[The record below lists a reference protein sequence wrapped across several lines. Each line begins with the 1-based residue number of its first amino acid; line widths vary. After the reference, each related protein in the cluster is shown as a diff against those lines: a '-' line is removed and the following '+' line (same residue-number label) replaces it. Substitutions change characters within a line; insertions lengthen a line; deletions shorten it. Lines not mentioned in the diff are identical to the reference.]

1 MSIMSKIVPV
11 SRHKNKLSLLQNF
24 IQQHEHLPEQ
34 GSDEWKVQRL
44 NRIGGSEIAS
54 VLKQNKNKSVNKL
67 IMEKLNFDKFTG
79 NVITCWGNVFEELI
93 RLYTEEIFK
102 CSIKETGSI
111 PYELGY
117 LSYSP
122 DGVSIV
128 SNSNLEQHINLDQ
141 FGLNESEK
149 EFLTLFEFKCPHSRI
164 PSHEIPIHYK
174 PQITIGM
181 NIINIMEVGVFIQAV
196 YRRCAFADIMYNSL
210 HNGFGHFKRAE
221 VSGNPLEVGF
231 MVMYCEDESYANDL
245 VEYLRS
251 DRRTQFIG
259 DHEIVDIGSIYNAES
274 FEEIMMS
281 CVSKQIKV
289 DYIFRNKYVDRV
301 FAADGMTQAFYNIS
315 LQHRATTALNQAI
328 DKYGDTIIGILPY
341 KLLDIYI
348 TPVQKEPEYITTSGA
363 LVKAKKVID
372 CINDHREIG
381 DTDKTSVSKS
391 VRSYKL

>member
-1 MSIMSKIVPV
+1 MS
-11 SRHKNKLSLLQNF
+11 KLSLLKNF
-24 IQQHEHLPEQ
+24 IKQNEHLPEQ
-34 GSDEWKVQRL
+34 GTDEWKTQRL

-93 RLYTEEIFK
+93 RLYTQEVFK
-102 CSIKETGSI
+102 CNIQETGSI

-122 DGVSIV
+122 DGISIV
-128 SNSNLEQHINLDQ
+128 SNANLEQHINLES
-141 FGLNESEK
+141 FGLNSSEK

-164 PSHEIPIHYK
+164 PSNEIPIHYK

-181 NIINIMEVGVFIQAV
+181 NIIDIMEVGVFIQAV
-196 YRRCAFADIMYNSL
+196 YRRCSFADIKYNSL

-221 VSGNPLEVGF
+221 VTGNPLEVGF
-231 MVMYCEDESYANDL
+231 MVMYSDDESYANDL
-245 VEYLRS
+245 TEYLQA
-251 DRRTQFIG
+251 DKRTQLIG
-259 DHEIVDIGSIYNAES
+259 DHEIIDIGSIYDADA

-281 CVSKQIKV
+281 CVSKQIKI
-289 DYIFRNKYVDRV
+289 DYIFRQKYSDRV
-301 FAADGMTQAFYNIS
+301 FTDDGMTQAFYNIS
-315 LQHRATTALNQAI
+315 LQYRATTTLNQAI
-328 DKYGDTIIGILPY
+328 EKYGNTIIGILPY

-372 CINDHREIG
+372 CINAHRDAG
-381 DTDKTSVSKS
+381 STDKTTVSKS